1 MLTILG
7 ANPLHFCDGLSR
19 RNFLKLGTLGL
30 GGLTLAEL
38 LQLKARGAVSSGGRG
53 PRTGSKAVIYVY
65 LWGGP
70 SHIDTY
76 DMKPD
81 APVEYRGEFKP
92 IKTNVP
98 GFDICELMP
107 LQAQIADKLALVRNL
122 KFNPNFHDPVE
133 LFSGFKKPTE
143 AGGAARPDFGSV
155 VSKLRHGSGR
165 RDLPTYVALD
175 KTAGY
180 EFRNGP
186 AYLGLAHKAFVPGE
200 KLESLTLRRGVTL
213 ERLHDRQAL
222 MRSFDQ
228 LHRDMDAGQGIMD
241 GMDSFTAKA
250 LDMVTSP
257 RAREAFDV
265 SHEPETL
272 RARYGEGEA
281 LRLLQARRLVE
292 AGVPVVTLTFGGVVP
307 TSICKDNIS
316 ATSWDTHQNG
326 FPCLRAK
333 LPRLDRAI
341 HALITDLHARGMD
354 RDVTVMIGGEMGRY
368 PVVGKGGCGASPD
381 GRGHWTH
388 AGFSLIAGGGLQ
400 MGQVIGRTDKHGERP
415 VGNPY
420 TPQNLLATLYRGL
433 GIDLTTTLPDHTGRP
448 VHLLD
453 DCEPIKELI

>member
-1 MLTILG
+1 MLTFLG
-7 ANPLHFCDGLSR
+7 ASPLHFCDGLSR
-19 RNFLKLGTLGL
+19 RNFLRLGTLGL

-38 LQLKARGAVSSGGRG
+38 LQLKARGAVK

-76 DMKPD
+76 DMKPA
-81 APVEYRGEFKP
+81 APVEYRGEFQP

-107 LQAQIADKLALVRNL
+107 LQATIADKLALVRNL

-133 LFSGFKKPTE
+133 LFSGFRKPTE
-143 AGGAARPDFGSV
+143 AGVAARPDFGSV
-155 VSKLRHGSGR
+155 VSKLRRASR
-165 RDLPTYVALD
+165 PRDLPTYVALD

-186 AYLGLAHKAFVPGE
+186 AYLGLAHKAFVPGD
-200 KLESLTLRRGVTL
+200 KLESLTLRRDVTL
-213 ERLHDRQAL
+213 ERLHDRQTL

-228 LHRDMDAGQGIMD
+228 LHRDMDASQGVMD
-241 GMDSFTAKA
+241 GMDSFTAQA
-250 LDMVTSP
+250 LDMITSS
-257 RAREAFDV
+257 RTREAFDV
-265 SHEPETL
+265 SREPETL

-307 TSICKDNIS
+307 NGVCKNDSIS
-316 ATSWDTHQNG
+316 ATSWDTHNHG

-341 HALITDLHARGMD
+341 HALITDLHARGMNH
-354 RDVTVMIGGEMGRY
+354 DVTVMIGGEMGRY

-381 GRGHWTH
+381 GRGHWVQ

-420 TPQNLLATLYRGL
+420 TPQNLLATLYRTL
-433 GIDLTTTLPDHTGRP
+433 GIELTTTLPDHTGRP
-448 VHLLD
+448 RHLLD

>member
-1 MLTILG
+1 MLTFPA
-7 ANPLHFCDGLSR
+7 ANPTHFCDGLSR

-30 GGLTLAEL
+30 GGLSLAEL
-38 LQLKARGAVSSGGRG
+38 LQLKARGAVSKRA
-53 PRTGSKAVIYVY
+53 GSKAVIYVY

-81 APVEYRGEFKP
+81 APVEYRGEFKT
-92 IKTNVP
+92 IRTNVP
-98 GFDICELMP
+98 GFDICELLP

-143 AGGAARPDFGSV
+143 AGIAARPDFGSV
-155 VSKLRHGSGR
+155 VSKLRSGSGR
-165 RDLPTYVALD
+165 HELPAYVALD
-175 KTAGY
+175 KTAGF

-186 AYLGLAHKAFVPGE
+186 AYLGMAHKAFVPGA
-200 KLESLTLRRGVTL
+200 KMESLALPRSITL
-213 ERLHDRQAL
+213 ERLRDRQVL
-222 MRSFDQ
+222 LRSFDD
-228 LHRDMDAGQGIMD
+228 LRRDIDHIQGTMD
-241 GMDSFTAKA
+241 GMDTFTAQA
-250 LDMVTSP
+250 LEMITSP
-257 RAREAFDV
+257 RTREAFDV
-265 SHEPETL
+265 SREPEL
-272 RARYGEGEA
+272 VRARYGDGEA
-281 LRLLQARRLVE
+281 TRLLQARRLVE

-307 TSICKDNIS
+307 TTICKDNIS

-333 LPRLDRAI
+333 LPLLDRAI
-341 HALITDLHARGMD
+341 HALITDLHDRGLNK
-354 RDVTVMIGGEMGRY
+354 DVTVMIGGEMGRF

-381 GRGHWTH
+381 GRGHWTQ

-400 MGQVIGRTDKHGERP
+400 MGQVIGRTDKRAERP

-420 TPQNLLATLYRGL
+420 TPQNLLATLYHAL
-433 GIDLTTTLPDHTGRP
+433 GIDLSTTLPDHTGRP
-448 VHLLD
+448 MFLLD

>member
-1 MLTILG
+1 MLTFQG
-7 ANPLHFCDGLSR
+7 KNRVSFCDGVSR
-19 RNFLKLGTLGL
+19 RDFLNIGALGL
-30 GGLTLAEL
+30 GGLTLPDL
-38 LQLKARGAVSSGGRG
+38 LQLKARGAENARS
-53 PRTGSKAVIYVY
+53 GSKAVIYVY

-92 IKTNVP
+92 IQTNVP
-98 GFDICELMP
+98 GFDICEHLP

-133 LFSGFKKPTE
+133 LFSGYRKPTE
-143 AGGAARPDFGSV
+143 SGVAARPDFGSV
-155 VSKLRHGSGR
+155 VSKLRGGDRSHE
-165 RDLPTYVALD
+165 LPPYIALD
-175 KTAGY
+175 KTAGH

-186 AYLGLAHKAFVPGE
+186 AYLGLAHKAFVPGA
-200 KLESLTLRRGVTL
+200 KLESLALPRSIPL
-213 ERLHDRQAL
+213 ERLHDRQVL
-222 MRSFDQ
+222 LRSFDQ
-228 LHRDMDAGQGIMD
+228 MHRNVDASHGVMD
-241 GMDSFTAKA
+241 GMDAFTAQA
-250 LDMVTSP
+250 LDMITST
-257 RAREAFDV
+257 RTRDAFDV
-265 SHEPETL
+265 SREPERL
-272 RARYGEGEA
+272 RDRYGEGEA

-307 TSICKDNIS
+307 NTVCKDSIS

-341 HALITDLHARGMD
+341 HALITDIYARGLD
-354 RDVTVMIGGEMGRY
+354 KDVTVMIGGEMGRY

-381 GRGHWTH
+381 GRGHWVN
-388 AGFSLIAGGGLQ
+388 AGFSLISGGGMQ
-400 MGQVIGRTDKHGERP
+400 MGQVIGRTDKLGERP

-420 TPQNLLATLYRGL
+420 TPQHLLATLYWAL
-433 GIDLTTTLPDHTGRP
+433 GIDLATTLPDHSGRP

-453 DCEPIKELI
+453 NCEPIKELL

>member
-1 MLTILG
+1 MLTFLG
-7 ANPLHFCDGLSR
+7 PNRIRFGHGPSR
-19 RNFLKLGTLGL
+19 RDFLKVGGLGL
-30 GGLTLAEL
+30 GGLTLPDL
-38 LQLKARGAVSSGGRG
+38 LRLKARGAVNT
-53 PRTGSKAVIYVY
+53 RTGPKAVIYVY

-81 APVEYRGEFKP
+81 APAEYRGEFRP

-98 GFDICELMP
+98 GFDICEHLP
-107 LQAQIADKLALVRNL
+107 LQARIADKLALVRNL
-122 KFNPNFHDPVE
+122 RFNPNFHDPVE
-133 LFSGFKKPTE
+133 LFSGYRKPTE
-143 AGGAARPDFGSV
+143 AGAAARPDFGSV
-155 VSKLRHGSGR
+155 VSKLAAGAGSHE
-165 RDLPTYVALD
+165 LPAYVALD

-186 AYLGLAHKAFVPGE
+186 AYLGLAHKAFVPGA
-200 KLESLTLRRGVTL
+200 KLESLALPRSVPL
-213 ERLHDRQAL
+213 ERLHDRRVL
-222 MRSFDQ
+222 LRGFDQ
-228 LHRDMDAGQGIMD
+228 MRRELDAGQGLID
-241 GMDSFTAKA
+241 GMDTFTARA
-250 LDMVTSP
+250 LEMVTSP
-257 RAREAFDV
+257 RTREAFDV
-265 SHEPETL
+265 SREPERL
-272 RARYGEGEA
+272 RDAYGEGEA

-307 TSICKDNIS
+307 TTVCKDSIS

-341 HALITDLHARGMD
+341 HALITDLDARGMD
-354 RDVTVMIGGEMGRY
+354 EDVTVMIGGEMGRY

-400 MGQVIGRTDKHGERP
+400 MGQVIGRTDRHGERP

-420 TPQNLLATLYRGL
+420 TPQNLLATLYRAL
-433 GIDLTTTLPDHTGRP
+433 GIDLSTTFPDHTGRP

-453 DCEPIKELI
+453 DCEPIKELL